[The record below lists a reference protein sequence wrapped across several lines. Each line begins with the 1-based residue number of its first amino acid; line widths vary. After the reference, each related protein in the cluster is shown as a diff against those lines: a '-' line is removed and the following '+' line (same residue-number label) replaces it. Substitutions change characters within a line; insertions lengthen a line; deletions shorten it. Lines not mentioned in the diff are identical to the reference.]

1 MCGSRSWLEI
11 RIQARTKKMSD
22 EDIDRAHKAYH
33 AARKEAVPNKMS
45 YEEEPMETGT
55 SSSPGRA
62 GKNRSGARGQK

>member
-1 MCGSRSWLEI
+1 
-11 RIQARTKKMSD
+11 MSD